1 MVHYMRAWTL
11 VAIHVHAIAGF
22 RGRVCS
28 QKGGVR
34 RRRGEGGLQGWQG
47 TRQLLIH
54 SNISLPAIAYPEEG
68 RGLLFV
74 LF

>member
-1 MVHYMRAWTL
+1 MTRA
-11 VAIHVHAIAGF
+11 VPYAAAG
-22 RGRVCS
+22 RS
-28 QKGGVR
+28 
-34 RRRGEGGLQGWQG
+34 EGGLQGWQG

-54 SNISLPAIAYPEEG
+54 SNIRLPAIAYPEEG

>member
-1 MVHYMRAWTL
+1 MTRTVPYA
-11 VAIHVHAIAGF
+11 AAG
-22 RGRVCS
+22 RS
-28 QKGGVR
+28 
-34 RRRGEGGLQGWQG
+34 EGGLQGWQG